1 MEMIKKKLSEL
12 VPADYNP
19 RQTLCEG
26 DKAWEKLNNS
36 MEAFGL
42 VEPIIWNRRTGHIVG
57 GHQRYAILCA
67 QGVEETEVSVVDLP
81 EREEKALNLALNK
94 ISGQWDDSKLEE
106 LLSELAQ
113 QGELALTG
121 FDESELE
128 VLQAD
133 YNHIEDLF
141 NEEFAQ
147 RNEQP
152 TQFQITFTLPAE
164 AREIF
169 ETWLQ
174 EHRQGKLELA
184 QLVVQKA
191 RGLME

>member
-1 MEMIKKKLSEL
+1 MEMVKKKLSEL

-106 LLSELAQ
+106 LLSELAE
-113 QGELALTG
+113 QGELVLTG

-128 VLQAD
+128 ALQ
-133 YNHIEDLF
+133 
-141 NEEFAQ
+141 
-147 RNEQP
+147 
-152 TQFQITFTLPAE
+152 TG
-164 AREIF
+164 
-169 ETWLQ
+169 LQ
-174 EHRQGKLELA
+174 SH
-184 QLVVQKA
+184 
-191 RGLME
+191 

>member
-1 MEMIKKKLSEL
+1 
-12 VPADYNP
+12 
-19 RQTLCEG
+19 
-26 DKAWEKLNNS
+26 

-67 QGVEETEVSVVDLP
+67 QGVEETVVSVVDLP

-113 QGELALTG
+113 QGELVLTG

-128 VLQAD
+128 ALQAD

-174 EHRQGKLELA
+174 EHRQGKWELA

>member
-19 RQTLCEG
+19 RQTLHEG

-67 QGVEETEVSVVDLP
+67 QGVEETVVSVVDLP

-94 ISGQWDDSKLEE
+94 ISGQWDR
-106 LLSELAQ
+106 Q
-113 QGELALTG
+113 QAGRAAIRAG
-121 FDESELE
+121 
-128 VLQAD
+128 
-133 YNHIEDLF
+133 
-141 NEEFAQ
+141 
-147 RNEQP
+147 
-152 TQFQITFTLPAE
+152 
-164 AREIF
+164 
-169 ETWLQ
+169 
-174 EHRQGKLELA
+174 
-184 QLVVQKA
+184 
-191 RGLME
+191 

>member
-1 MEMIKKKLSEL
+1 M
-12 VPADYNP
+12 
-19 RQTLCEG
+19 
-26 DKAWEKLNNS
+26 
-36 MEAFGL
+36 
-42 VEPIIWNRRTGHIVG
+42 
-57 GHQRYAILCA
+57 
-67 QGVEETEVSVVDLP
+67 VSVVDLP

-106 LLSELAQ
+106 LLSELAE
-113 QGELALTG
+113 QGELVLTG

-128 VLQAD
+128 ALQAD

-169 ETWLQ
+169 GDLGCRK
-174 EHRQGKLELA
+174 HRQGKWELA

>member
-19 RQTLCEG
+19 RQTLREG

-67 QGVEETEVSVVDLP
+67 QGVEETEVSVVNLP
-81 EREEKALNLALNK
+81 EQEEKALNLALNK

-133 YNHIEDLF
+133 YNHIE
-141 NEEFAQ
+141 Q

-174 EHRQGKLELA
+174 EHRQGKWELA

>member
-1 MEMIKKKLSEL
+1 M
-12 VPADYNP
+12 
-19 RQTLCEG
+19 
-26 DKAWEKLNNS
+26 
-36 MEAFGL
+36 
-42 VEPIIWNRRTGHIVG
+42 
-57 GHQRYAILCA
+57 
-67 QGVEETEVSVVDLP
+67 VSVVDLP